1 MLRLFSLFPLLLPLP
16 NLVLAADPV
25 CTLENR
31 VCAENNNSGKCIRY
45 ENTFTCVTLNPAG
58 SRCTVDAN
66 PTLTDCT
73 LSAPVCSAES
83 GGICLETTTDF
94 VCKSEPT
101 GEGIRIDDTSVT
113 VSYSKETKGEIP
125 AGCIIGAEV
134 CLDDDARDIE
144 VENWEG
150 HFVSANPICWVTER
164 TILCPSVDGAASC
177 QKLELAGCQKLT
189 DPVCEAEEHG
199 VCVRWSSTYR
209 CTRDEV
215 IGDDIITDDVV
226 TTPGDVTEDDS
237 ACRKELEDAAARGEN
252 CTVKSKVCVKT
263 DPTGVLPCLEYR
275 TTMTCTSS
283 STDTCGSLKNLSA
296 SGDCMLAAEPECTLT
311 DADGNCRRTES
322 TYVCTASVTS
332 ESVSP
337 ATFLKAMTVTNW
349 RVSDDC
355 LLDDGSVMTAS
366 LSLLSRASTT
376 DNSSGCILASR
387 TCIEGEG
394 LRFVEGRP
402 AYRACWA
409 WEEKWTC
416 RAEGNE
422 CLEYEKDPSCKLVS
436 ETCSDGSPDCP
447 RPSRVY
453 SCTRPGLSASVGQVC
468 DGQICVGDQ
477 CQDVGDTADGDF
489 IDAILQL
496 EIGRQLSVYGD
507 TNVNEFFGGT
517 VSTCRDRMAAE
528 TCCRADRRLR
538 PVPPLRRCRRRR
550 IRQVDRLALRL
561 RPPLL
566 VGQDLVAPQQDL
578 RLVGHGCLLPHVLL
592 LGCNRPVLRVRRLDL
607 QLLVRGLR
615 LRHGQPVLEQVPELP
630 RNGPAHRAREDPAT
644 LPLRGHHLREEGD
657 GARLRRNRRKARLL
671 QLPPCPHSQRAGPH
685 AARTRLRQPHQAR
698 RPRLHDRRIRKA

>member
-1 MLRLFSLFPLLLPLP
+1 MRRLLSIAPLLLPLP
-16 NLVLAADPV
+16 NLVQAADPV

-31 VCAENNNSGKCIRY
+31 VCAENKSGKCIRY

-66 PTLTDCT
+66 PTLADCT
-73 LSAPVCSAES
+73 LSEPVCSAES

-94 VCKSEPT
+94 VCKSEPS

-113 VSYSKETKGEIP
+113 VSYSKETKGQIP
-125 AGCIIGAEV
+125 VGCIIGAEV

-150 HFVSANPICWVTER
+150 HFVSANPVCWVTER

-177 QKLELAGCQKLT
+177 QKLELAGCEKLT
-189 DPVCEAEEHG
+189 DPVCETEENG

-237 ACRKELEDAAARGEN
+237 ACQKELEDAAAQGEN
-252 CTVKSKVCVKT
+252 CIVNSKVCVKT

-283 STDTCGSLKNLSA
+283 STDTCAPLKNLSGL
-296 SGDCMLAAEPECTLT
+296 GDCMLAAESECALT
-311 DADGNCRRTES
+311 DADGSCRRTES
-322 TYVCTASVTS
+322 TYVCTESVTS

-349 RVSDDC
+349 RESDDC

-436 ETCSDGSPDCP
+436 ETCSDGSTDCP

-517 VSTCRDRMAAE
+517 VSTKGKRAAMGILTRPAARDARTSGAASPNH
-528 TCCRADRRLR
+528 AG
-538 PVPPLRRCRRRR
+538 R
-550 IRQVDRLALRL
+550 IRRVEPMLNPRTDRQLA
-561 RPPLL
+561 
-566 VGQDLVAPQQDL
+566 
-578 RLVGHGCLLPHVLL
+578 
-592 LGCNRPVLRVRRLDL
+592 
-607 QLLVRGLR
+607 
-615 LRHGQPVLEQVPELP
+615 
-630 RNGPAHRAREDPAT
+630 
-644 LPLRGHHLREEGD
+644 
-657 GARLRRNRRKARLL
+657 
-671 QLPPCPHSQRAGPH
+671 
-685 AARTRLRQPHQAR
+685 
-698 RPRLHDRRIRKA
+698 